1 VFFCVFRFDRTIFQS
16 EYKLLPEF
24 FLKMMMSSPQKMSP
38 PTMMYSPMTSS
49 PAVMMQFNNNNL
61 TPTKS
66 SGIGNKRPIQPAVP
80 GVSAGSSAKK
90 RIQFNSLGYV
100 LPPAPP
106 ASVARRNARERNRVK
121 QVNMG
126 FAVLRQHIPTSFCEA
141 STASDSGRSSSGGGS
156 SKSRKVSKVDTLR
169 CAVEYIRSLQEML
182 DSDGCSDSASST
194 SSSACSSSE
203 NMSPPAHLQPKS
215 FTFGVHH
222 QPSISTS
229 LSPSNYSDASSPT
242 PSCYG
247 SEHSYFTASSQWGGC
262 GGNNNNNNHNNMG
275 VGVTNDLYDVY
286 DAPDF
291 ASETVEAPNEDELLD
306 AISWWQQSQ

>member
-1 VFFCVFRFDRTIFQS
+1 
-16 EYKLLPEF
+16 
-24 FLKMMMSSPQKMSP
+24 MMMNSSPQKMSP
-38 PTMMYSPMTSS
+38 PPMTYSPMNSS
-49 PAVMMQFNNNNL
+49 PAVQMQFNHHHQQQQQNNNNNL
-61 TPTKS
+61 TPIKS
-66 SGIGNKRPIQPAVP
+66 SAGTKRPIQPAMA

-141 STASDSGRSSSGGGS
+141 SGSDSGRSSSGG

-182 DSDGCSDSASST
+182 DSDGCSDSVSSV

-203 NMSPPAHLQPKS
+203 NMSPPAHLQTKS
-215 FTFGVHH
+215 FTYGVH
-222 QPSISTS
+222 QPSMGTS

-262 GGNNNNNNHNNMG
+262 GGNNNN
-275 VGVTNDLYDVY
+275 GVTNDLYDVY

-291 ASETVEAPNEDELLD
+291 TAEGVDAPNEDELLD

>member
-1 VFFCVFRFDRTIFQS
+1 
-16 EYKLLPEF
+16 
-24 FLKMMMSSPQKMSP
+24 MMNSPQKMSP
-38 PTMMYSPMTSS
+38 PSMMYSPSTSTS
-49 PAVMMQFNNNNL
+49 PPGMMQYNNNNGL
-61 TPTKS
+61 TPVKT
-66 SGIGNKRPIQPAVP
+66 GTKRPIQPAMA
-80 GVSAGSSAKK
+80 GVSGASSAKK

-141 STASDSGRSSSGGGS
+141 SGSDSGRSSSGG

-215 FTFGVHH
+215 FTYGVH
-222 QPSISTS
+222 QPSMATS

-242 PSCYG
+242 PSDCYG

-262 GGNNNNNNHNNMG
+262 GGNNN
-275 VGVTNDLYDVY
+275 GVTNDLYDVY

-291 ASETVEAPNEDELLD
+291 ASEAVDPPNEDELLD

>member
-1 VFFCVFRFDRTIFQS
+1 
-16 EYKLLPEF
+16 
-24 FLKMMMSSPQKMSP
+24 MMMNSPQKMSP
-38 PTMMYSPMTSS
+38 PSMMYSPTTSS
-49 PAVMMQFNNNNL
+49 PSGMMQYDNNNGL
-61 TPTKS
+61 TPLKAGT
-66 SGIGNKRPIQPAVP
+66 KRPIQPAMA
-80 GVSAGSSAKK
+80 GVSAGGSSAKK

-126 FAVLRQHIPTSFCEA
+126 FAVLRQHIPTSFCET
-141 STASDSGRSSSGGGS
+141 SGSDSGRSSSGG

-203 NMSPPAHLQPKS
+203 NMSPPAHLPAKS
-215 FTFGVHH
+215 FTYGTHH
-222 QPSISTS
+222 QPSIGTS

-262 GGNNNNNNHNNMG
+262 GGGNNNG
-275 VGVTNDLYDVY
+275 VANDLYDVY

-291 ASETVEAPNEDELLD
+291 AAEGVDAPNEDELLD

>member
-1 VFFCVFRFDRTIFQS
+1 
-16 EYKLLPEF
+16 
-24 FLKMMMSSPQKMSP
+24 MMMNSSPQKMSP
-38 PTMMYSPMTSS
+38 PPMTYSPMNSS
-49 PAVMMQFNNNNL
+49 AAVQMQFNHNNNNNNNL
-61 TPTKS
+61 TPIKS
-66 SGIGNKRPIQPAVP
+66 SAGTKRPIQPAVA
-80 GVSAGSSAKK
+80 GVSSNSSAKK

-242 PSCYG
+242 PSDCYG
-247 SEHSYFTASSQWGGC
+247 SEHSYYTASSQWGGC
-262 GGNNNNNNHNNMG
+262 GGNNVNNHNNMG

-291 ASETVEAPNEDELLD
+291 ASESVDPPNEDELLD

>member
-1 VFFCVFRFDRTIFQS
+1 
-16 EYKLLPEF
+16 
-24 FLKMMMSSPQKMSP
+24 
-38 PTMMYSPMTSS
+38 
-49 PAVMMQFNNNNL
+49 MMQFNNNNNL

-66 SGIGNKRPIQPAVP
+66 GGANKRPIQPAVA
-80 GVSAGSSAKK
+80 GASAGSSAKK

-222 QPSISTS
+222 QPSVSTS

-247 SEHSYFTASSQWGGC
+247 SEHSYYTASSQWGGC
-262 GGNNNNNNHNNMG
+262 GGNNNNHNNMV

-291 ASETVEAPNEDELLD
+291 ATEAVDPPNEDELLD

>member
-1 VFFCVFRFDRTIFQS
+1 
-16 EYKLLPEF
+16 
-24 FLKMMMSSPQKMSP
+24 MMMMNSPQQKMSP
-38 PTMMYSPMTSS
+38 PTMMYSPSTSS
-49 PAVMMQFNNNNL
+49 PAMQYGHLNL
-61 TPTKS
+61 NGQPTPVKS
-66 SGIGNKRPIQPAVP
+66 QGTKRPIQPAMTGNSSSVNMS
-80 GVSAGSSAKK
+80 GSAGSSAKK

-126 FAVLRQHIPTSFCEA
+126 FAVLRQHIPTSFCEG
-141 STASDSGRSSSGGGS
+141 SGSDSGRSSASGGG

-182 DSDGCSDSASST
+182 DSDGDSASSM
-194 SSSACSSSE
+194 SSSVSSASE

-215 FTFGVHH
+215 FTYPVGG
-222 QPSISTS
+222 QMSIATS

-262 GGNNNNNNHNNMG
+262 ANNNNG
-275 VGVTNDLYDVY
+275 TSGLANDLYDVY

-291 ASETVEAPNEDELLD
+291 NSEAVDPPNEDELLD

>member
-1 VFFCVFRFDRTIFQS
+1 MNSNVIS
-16 EYKLLPEF
+16 PPEYK
-24 FLKMMMSSPQKMSP
+24 
-38 PTMMYSPMTSS
+38 
-49 PAVMMQFNNNNL
+49 
-61 TPTKS
+61 
-66 SGIGNKRPIQPAVP
+66 GKRPLQ
-80 GVSAGSSAKK
+80 SAASGASSAKK

-126 FAVLRQHIPTSFCEA
+126 FAVLRQHIPTSFC
-141 STASDSGRSSSGGGS
+141 DSQSGGSGNNSSGSSS

-182 DSDGCSDSASST
+182 DAEGCETAST
-194 SSSACSSSE
+194 SSSGVCSSE
-203 NMSPPAHLQPKS
+203 NMSPPAHLPAKS
-215 FTFGVHH
+215 FSYHHHH
-222 QPSISTS
+222 QQATSS

-242 PSCYG
+242 PSDCYG
-247 SEHSYFTASSQWGGC
+247 SEHSYFTASSSQWGG
-262 GGNNNNNNHNNMG
+262 GGG
-275 VGVTNDLYDVY
+275 YPVY

-291 ASETVEAPNEDELLD
+291 TSETVEAPNEDELLD